1 VITVVAVA
9 FLALTQRERTS
20 VSQSSQQTEAELMG
34 DIAFE
39 RAKGAILAQILA
51 TTNLNAVDLMVSRN
65 FINTNGF
72 DRNLGSYLTN
82 VNYDYLVSGGA
93 PTLNDVQQTIANLF
107 YDPRP
112 PVFINTNFPGG
123 PEILDFRF
131 YVDLNRNARYDTNG
145 WSGWIEWDGNRYVA
159 VTNAWLTGDPE
170 WIGVLENPD
179 FPHSRSN
186 QFVGRYAFIALPI
199 GRSLDVNS
207 IHNHAKNPSDL
218 TQNWYYRNQ
227 GYGSWELNLAAFLVD
242 LNTNYWTPPGPSP
255 FAYRY
260 DTSRPV
266 PSSGIAFNDAREI
279 LNARFIQPLLGANL
293 ILPGL
298 NVPGPGPF
306 RTDGID
312 NYANGPLD
320 VFGSGTFSAD
330 DTALP
335 TWQANFEDNP
345 GTPWPGAYNP
355 TNFYTPH
362 DFFDGFLPGSPFTN
376 ALRQAGNREDSYNRY
391 TFYRMLAQMSMA
403 SGAEL
408 PRVQINELQRKVGAR
423 LPHEFVAEPL
433 GKININYDNTFQP
446 SSDMVTWDAN
456 KFFNVVGDVLLNA
469 QFPGLRITNIVVTNY
484 NPIIHRLLQV
494 AANIYDSTVSNRF
507 PSVFRPR
514 VVQAPS
520 GQLLING
527 YYQDEQLSTLN
538 TYLAQNPYGLPFV
551 VGAKKGFP
559 NFNEYVMETA
569 VMAARKLEFVRLATN
584 QPPNQTNEMYIIG
597 ISNFFGL
604 EAWNSYSNVFRGPLD
619 MQVVSR
625 VSMTL
630 SNATYQPPLR
640 TIDQTFTVTTNLTDW
655 RGYQGF
661 ENQNSRFSFLVPLY
675 TNLILLPDS
684 VFRFPNSLD
693 PISQTNR
700 FIRGSAYEIP
710 DWRLSISNGLTFV
723 MSTSGRIIDYVQL
736 ANLTNHFSVTRTL
749 MGGKPQP
756 TSVANDDLIASCWNT
771 NRSGGGNNNLTP
783 TEGMLNQIAISLDNP
798 PLDIS
803 YWRDFGYDYQRATG
817 QDRDKDVLA
826 FKQFMFPNSY
836 TNQTN
841 SNLSMQAP
849 FTAARKFVVSAS
861 LQVNDPLVHHMFQHL
876 VGLTNFWGTNFVR
889 PTTGEMSTNR
899 NLGLLNARYK
909 PWRGGGGR
917 ELGAQDN
924 NLGVKDP
931 GITRSDDWEFPTN
944 KFASIGWL
952 GRVHRGTPWQT
963 IYLKSQAATDT
974 EWNNHFFDRGLFA
987 HPTNDWRLIDVFTT
1001 AIHPNASHGQLSI
1014 NQTNLA
1020 AWSAVLGGV
1029 LVLTNFP
1036 PEGEPVTNHFEPLA
1050 VEPNSEAL
1058 RIIYEG
1064 IQKVRDQMKGP
1075 NGDLAATFRRL
1086 GDILMVPELTVQS
1099 PFINRL
1105 DDMFPAYGITD
1116 VVMERIPQQILSLL
1130 KVGDPRFVVYG
1141 FGQSLRPAERSILTS
1156 GPYLGMCT
1164 NYQITGEA
1172 VTRTVLQIRGTAG
1185 TNDPPRP
1192 VIEAFNILRAD

>member
-1 VITVVAVA
+1 MRRYSEQAVALIMTLIMLSVITVVAVA

-20 VSQSSQQTEAELMG
+20 VSQSTQQTEAELMT
-34 DIAFE
+34 DVAFE

-72 DRNLGSYLTN
+72 YPNLGTPDSPNLTNINYEYLTG
-82 VNYDYLVSGGA
+82 GGA
-93 PTLNDVQQTIANLF
+93 PSLAQVQQNIRSLF

-123 PEILDFRF
+123 QEILDFRF
-131 YVDLNRNARYDTNG
+131 YVDLNRNGRYDTNG
-145 WSGWIEWDGNRYVA
+145 LYPALDNNGQVIIPKQDIA
-159 VTNAWLTGDPE
+159 FIGDPE

-199 GRSLDVNS
+199 GKSLDVNY
-207 IHNHAKNPSDL
+207 IHNQAKDPTDK
-218 TQNWYYRNQ
+218 TQNWFYRNQ
-227 GYGSWELNLAAFLVD
+227 GYGSWEINLAAFLTS
-242 LNTNYWTPPGPSP
+242 LNTNYWPLPPAAPA

-260 DTSRPV
+260 DTSRSV
-266 PSSGIAFNDAREI
+266 PSSGTAFNDAREI
-279 LNARFIQPLLGANL
+279 LNARFITP
-293 ILPGL
+293 PGSAVLSVL
-298 NVPGPGPF
+298 NGNDF
-306 RTDGID
+306 INDGID

-320 VFGSGTFSAD
+320 LAGSATFSAD
-330 DTALP
+330 DTGAG
-335 TWQANFEDNP
+335 WQANFSDNP
-345 GTPWPGAYNP
+345 AGLWPGAYNP
-355 TNFYTPH
+355 TNLYTLH
-362 DFFDGFLPGSPFTN
+362 DFYDAFLPNSPFAN
-376 ALRQAGNREDSYNRY
+376 ALRQASNREDSYNRY

-408 PRVQINELQRKVGAR
+408 PRVQVNELQRKIGAR

-433 GKININYDNTFQP
+433 GKININYDNTFRP
-446 SSDMVTWDAN
+446 SSDMISWDSN

-527 YYQDEQLSTLN
+527 YYQDEQLTNLN

-569 VMAARKLEFVRLATN
+569 VMAARKLEFVRPFTN

-604 EAWNSYSNVFRGPLD
+604 EAWNSYSNTFADPLN

-630 SNATYQPPLR
+630 SNANYQPPLAK
-640 TIDQTFTVTTNLTDW
+640 IDQTFTITTNLTDW

-693 PISQTNR
+693 SISQTNR

-723 MSTSGRIIDYVQL
+723 MSTGGRIIDYVQL
-736 ANLTNHFSVTRTL
+736 ANLTNHFSITRTL

-909 PWRGGGGR
+909 PWRGGGMR
-917 ELGAQDN
+917 STGAQDI

-931 GITRSDDWEFPTN
+931 GVTRSDDWEFPTN

-974 EWNNHFFDRGLFA
+974 EWNDHFFDRGLFA

-1014 NQTNLA
+1014 NQTNIA
-1020 AWSAVLGGV
+1020 AWSAVLSGV
-1029 LVLTNFP
+1029 LVLKNLP
-1036 PEGEPVTNHFEPLA
+1036 PEGEPITNHFEP
-1050 VEPNSEAL
+1050 VVIEPNSDEL
-1058 RIIYEG
+1058 RLIFEG
-1064 IQKVRDQMKGP
+1064 IQKARESMKGT
-1075 NGDLAATFRRL
+1075 NGQLAATFRRL

-1105 DDMFPAYGITD
+1105 EDKFPEYGGTD
-1116 VVMERIPQQILSLL
+1116 VLMERIPQQILSLL

-1141 FGQSLRPAERSILTS
+1141 FGQSLRPAQRSILTS

-1164 NYQITGEA
+1164 NYQISG
-1172 VTRTVLQIRGTAG
+1172 
-1185 TNDPPRP
+1185 
-1192 VIEAFNILRAD
+1192 